1 MNRSTT
7 LIVLTLSAVLAGCME
22 TKGGVPVTRTSE
34 RANAAAD
41 QTLYQPVDYENQSV
55 RGPTLIVLPGQVKS
69 HNATFAQRVTPNN
82 VADYGELELGR
93 ANFRVL
99 ERADLGPMLNE
110 ITLAVNMGDPQALK
124 RFRRGKF
131 KSTQWFVKF
140 DILKAEPVATA
151 TESFDSGVVGSML
164 GGLTGNY
171 YVGRTAGSVRTAEES
186 GVWIVG
192 LRYKLVDARTSEQVA
207 TGYHEAKMEVGKK
220 AAGFLGYSQG
230 QKGGVTLDSMTQRLV
245 QMAVQDIDKMKGSA
259 STSRSGRRSAY
270 SAERTRIKNLQQA
283 PRM

>member
-1 MNRSTT
+1 
-7 LIVLTLSAVLAGCME
+7 
-22 TKGGVPVTRTSE
+22 
-34 RANAAAD
+34 
-41 QTLYQPVDYENQSV
+41 
-55 RGPTLIVLPGQVKS
+55 
-69 HNATFAQRVTPNN
+69 
-82 VADYGELELGR
+82 
-93 ANFRVL
+93 VL

-131 KSTQWFVKF
+131 KSTQWFAKF

-151 TESFDSGVVGSML
+151 TESFDGGVLGSMI

-171 YVGRTAGSVRTAEES
+171 YVGRTAGSVKSAEES
-186 GVWIVG
+186 GVWVVG

-207 TGYHEAKMEVGKK
+207 SGYHEAKMELGKQ

-245 QMAVQDIDKMKGSA
+245 QAAVQDIDKMKGSA
-259 STSRSGRRSAY
+259 SSSRSGGGGSY
-270 SAERTRIKNLQQA
+270 SAERSRIKNLQQA
-283 PRM
+283 LNDLGFDVGIPDGIPGQKTRTAVSQFQLANGLAVTGELDPATEAKLLDLVGR